1 MNQPP
6 MGGPGRGPGDFQYE
20 KVAPPAGIRDVPRF
34 FRQLIGGFFYRLFY
48 IFGLVWKTAP
58 WILFVLLLIS
68 LFSGIM
74 PVVGSFISR
83 EILNEMQNIVTLGST
98 GDFWASEIL
107 YLLIFLFVYRIGTR
121 VVSRIEQAVTRIAGE
136 LVVRHVKLS
145 IMKKSKDIDIASYD
159 LPEFYERLENAN
171 REAGNR
177 PIAILSSTFSMVSN
191 IISFVSYIAIVCR
204 ALPLAAVCIIVVS
217 IPSAIVNFVYRRKNF
232 KYMRFRSK
240 ERRQMTYYSD
250 IMVNKDGVKEIR
262 MFGLENVFINK
273 YKQVFDGYYH
283 GLRGLIL
290 RESFWSVS
298 MVIVSSVV
306 NCVFYAYFAA
316 LVFTGDSMIGDY
328 SLYTGAL
335 SSIATCVGLLI
346 STSASIYE
354 GTLFI
359 DNLISFMKTEKHVR
373 AIGPSPKELSRGT
386 AHTVVFENVS
396 FCYPGTERKVID
408 NVNLTFRPGETVVL
422 VGLNGAGK
430 TTLLKLLTRLYDPT
444 EGRILLD
451 GVDIR
456 EFEPRDLYGMFGIIF
471 QDFGKYACTVS
482 ENIMFGEVDRVR
494 DDKRIAEAAK
504 AANAEEFIGALPEG
518 AETPLMRIFEKT
530 GIELSGGQWQK
541 LAIARAFYSDS
552 DILILDEPTASL
564 DAIAEQEIYNQF
576 EALRKDKTTIFVSH
590 RLSSATTASKIVVL
604 EYGRVIEEGTHKELM
619 AKQGRYHELFT
630 TQAKH
635 YLEDGK
641 GESEANGRLP
651 RTQRHHGPSE
661 ENAY

>member
-1 MNQPP
+1 MN
-6 MGGPGRGPGDFQYE
+6 
-20 KVAPPAGIRDVPRF
+20 
-34 FRQLIGGFFYRLFY
+34 
-48 IFGLVWKTAP
+48 
-58 WILFVLLLIS
+58 
-68 LFSGIM
+68 
-74 PVVGSFISR
+74 
-83 EILNEMQNIVTLGST
+83 
-98 GDFWASEIL
+98 
-107 YLLIFLFVYRIGTR
+107 
-121 VVSRIEQAVTRIAGE
+121 
-136 LVVRHVKLS
+136 
-145 IMKKSKDIDIASYD
+145 
-159 LPEFYERLENAN
+159 
-171 REAGNR
+171 
-177 PIAILSSTFSMVSN
+177 
-191 IISFVSYIAIVCR
+191 
-204 ALPLAAVCIIVVS
+204 
-217 IPSAIVNFVYRRKNF
+217 
-232 KYMRFRSK
+232 
-240 ERRQMTYYSD
+240 YYSD

-273 YKQVFDGYYH
+273 YKQVFDGYYR

-290 RESFWSVS
+290 RESFWSVALT
-298 MVIVSSVV
+298 ILSSVV
-306 NCVFYAYFAA
+306 NCVFYVLIASRVLNGEY
-316 LVFTGDSMIGDY
+316 MIGDY

-359 DNLISFMKTEKHVR
+359 DNLIAFMKTEKTVK
-373 AIGPSPKELSRGT
+373 AVSDTPKEINRGM

-396 FCYPGTERKVID
+396 FSYPGTERKVID
-408 NVNLTFRPGETVVL
+408 NVNLTLRPGETVVL

-456 EFEPRDLYGMFGIIF
+456 EFEPRDLYRIFGIIF

-482 ENIMFGEVDRVR
+482 ENVSFGEISRGEESE
-494 DDKRIAEAAK
+494 RIAAALK
-504 AANAEEFIGALPEG
+504 SANAEEFVSALPEG
-518 AETPLMRIFEKT
+518 TNTPLMRIFERT

-541 LAIARAFYSDS
+541 LAIARAFYSES
-552 DILILDEPTASL
+552 DILILDEPTAAL

-619 AKQGRYHELFT
+619 EKGGRYHELFT

-635 YLEDGK
+635 YVEGNP
-641 GESEANGRLP
+641 EP
-651 RTQRHHGPSE
+651 RHERRPRFRPRRDE
-661 ENAY
+661 FDEMF